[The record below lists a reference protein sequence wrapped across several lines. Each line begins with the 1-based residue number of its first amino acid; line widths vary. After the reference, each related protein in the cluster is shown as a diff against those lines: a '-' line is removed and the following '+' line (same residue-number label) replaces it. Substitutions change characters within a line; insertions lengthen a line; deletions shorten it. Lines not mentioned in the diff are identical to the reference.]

1 MLYFKATCSSSAM
14 SLKESPILFK
24 KKMYYYKQLLMP
36 VKKKSA
42 MQRVDKKDSSLQ
54 LWFTHS
60 AIFLWSCVL
69 MEGITLMFHF

>member
-1 MLYFKATCSSSAM
+1 
-14 SLKESPILFK
+14 
-24 KKMYYYKQLLMP
+24 MYYYKQLLMP

>member
-1 MLYFKATCSSSAM
+1 MLYFKATCSSSAVN
-14 SLKESPILFK
+14 LKEPPILFK
-24 KKMYYYKQLLMP
+24 KKMYFCKQLLLP

-60 AIFLWSCVL
+60 AILLWSCVL
-69 MEGITLMFHF
+69 MEGLTLMLRF